1 VAADDFLSASVA
13 WGSERKKEGPPT
25 GTAAWQREERGPWV
39 WRSAARGGQQWPL
52 AVGRGERAGHGRR
65 GVSVADRWG
74 RDDSRAQCQW
84 WGAGGRGVSEAARF
98 EMDSTIFIDS
108 DGISG
113 I

>member
-1 VAADDFLSASVA
+1 VASN
-13 WGSERKKEGPPT
+13 
-25 GTAAWQREERGPWV
+25 GPWPLGTG
-39 WRSAARGGQQWPL
+39 RAAGC
-52 AVGRGERAGHGRR
+52 GRR

-108 DGISG
+108 DGFKNLQTLTDSKSTFSCSKNVK
-113 I
+113 